1 MAPQRERDFT
11 SVDAPPVGH
20 EKGFV
25 WWIRQAVLTIIA
37 GFFVWFGVA
46 VMIGA
51 YGLGDPFSFIMTF
64 FAASLIIMISLV
76 MALAFI
82 LRMRR
87 ELKTAPSSEDPAMG
101 SLQRDEGEIAS
112 QHRNPDGH

>member
-1 MAPQRERDFT
+1 MTKQPDLTSEDTPQ
-11 SVDAPPVGH
+11 VVH
-20 EKGFV
+20 KKGFG
-25 WWIRQAVLTIIA
+25 WWIGQTVLTIIA

-64 FAASLIIMISLV
+64 FAASLIILISLV
-76 MALAFI
+76 MGLAFF

-87 ELKTAPSSEDPAMG
+87 ELKTALPSDEPAKG
-101 SLQRDEGEIAS
+101 SLQRDESERAS
-112 QHRNPDGH
+112 QPRNSDGH

>member
-1 MAPQRERDFT
+1 MAAQRERDLT
-11 SVDAPPVGH
+11 SEDAPPAGQK
-20 EKGFV
+20 KGFV
-25 WWIRQAVLTIIA
+25 WWIRQTILTIIA

-76 MALAFI
+76 MGLAFFM
-82 LRMRR
+82 RMRR
-87 ELKTAPSSEDPAMG
+87 ELKTAPPSEDAGKG
-101 SLQRDEGEIAS
+101 SLQRDEGENAS
-112 QHRNPDGH
+112 QHRNSDGH